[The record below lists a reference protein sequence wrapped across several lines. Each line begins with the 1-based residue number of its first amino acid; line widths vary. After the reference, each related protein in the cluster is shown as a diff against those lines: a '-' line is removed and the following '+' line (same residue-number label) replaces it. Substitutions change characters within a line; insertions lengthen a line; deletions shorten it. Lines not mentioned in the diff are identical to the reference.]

1 MGSGA
6 LIAVVGRG
14 KELLKG
20 RRRVAEWEGVCRRRY
35 IQRTN
40 RSTEIPAVMVS
51 KFHGFGPGT
60 F

>member
-6 LIAVVGRG
+6 LIAAVGKG

-20 RRRVAEWEGVCRRRY
+20 RRRVAEWEAVCKRRY
-35 IQRTN
+35 IQRRN

-51 KFHGFGPGT
+51 EFRGFGPGT